1 MNLNKFEY
9 TITIALKQTE
19 INTYKTRMDFSFFL
33 TFNAIS
39 CLLAVNG
46 GEQVYK
52 NRHPTQM
59 AGLVSGESKSKS

>member
-39 CLLAVNG
+39 CLLAAKG

-52 NRHPTQM
+52 NRQPTD
-59 AGLVSGESKSKS
+59 GRPS